1 MYRYDCAKFTKFAQA
16 RKMYLKFAPNSV
28 IIIFVTDKVRL
39 YKRTFILPPPSA
51 GKVCGKLIRKDG
63 VIYG

>member
-1 MYRYDCAKFTKFAQA
+1 
-16 RKMYLKFAPNSV
+16 MYLKFAPNSV

-39 YKRTFILPPPSA
+39 YKRTFILPRLRR
-51 GKVCGKLIRKDG
+51 GKVCEKLTRKDG